1 MKKNKKIIISI
12 LIIIVVII
20 AIVTTIII
28 VNKQNEEKAK
38 QVLIDFIALINDK
51 NYEEMYKKTL
61 SMNMSEE
68 DFITRNKN
76 IYEGIDSSNI
86 SIEIKDVQEKKDGY
100 EILYTQQMY
109 TSAGEIK
116 FNNVAQIEKENKE
129 YKLEWSSQMIF
140 PELGVTDKVRVS
152 TLTAERGK
160 ILDRNGNALAQDG
173 TIASVGIVPRKT
185 RRK

>member
-1 MKKNKKIIISI
+1 
-12 LIIIVVII
+12 
-20 AIVTTIII
+20 
-28 VNKQNEEKAK
+28 
-38 QVLIDFIALINDK
+38 
-51 NYEEMYKKTL
+51 
-61 SMNMSEE
+61 
-68 DFITRNKN
+68 
-76 IYEGIDSSNI
+76 
-86 SIEIKDVQEKKDGY
+86 
-100 EILYTQQMY
+100 MY

-173 TIASVGIVPRKT
+173 KIASVGIVPRKT